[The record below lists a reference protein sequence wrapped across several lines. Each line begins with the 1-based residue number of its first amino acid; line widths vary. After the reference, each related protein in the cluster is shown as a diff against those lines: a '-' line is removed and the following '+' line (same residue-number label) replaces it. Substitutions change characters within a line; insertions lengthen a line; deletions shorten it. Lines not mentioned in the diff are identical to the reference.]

1 MGRLRVLV
9 GYATEMEI
17 LLKVFGDS
25 SAQALDADGG
35 LQLYGGT
42 LSAAAHFAVDAVLLA
57 DEQ

>member
-1 MGRLRVLV
+1 V